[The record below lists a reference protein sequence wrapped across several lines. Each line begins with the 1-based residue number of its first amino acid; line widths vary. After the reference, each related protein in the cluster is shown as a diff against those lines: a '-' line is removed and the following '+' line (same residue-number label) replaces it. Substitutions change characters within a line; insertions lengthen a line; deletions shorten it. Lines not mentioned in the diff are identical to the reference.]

1 MTTIKIILF
10 SFILSF
16 SSFSQDTTKLMRQH
30 LISGCVAAT
39 ASIMPHYVAYTTYIN
54 NKNNTYSYLY
64 TGVWFSFGLVL
75 DISATNH
82 FIQYHKLK
90 KKSLSL

>member
-1 MTTIKIILF
+1 MTTIKIFLF
-10 SFILSF
+10 SVILSF

-30 LISGCVAAT
+30 LIGGCVSVT
-39 ASIMPHYVAYTTYIN
+39 ASIMPHYVAYSTYIN
-54 NKNNTYSYLY
+54 NKSNPYSYLY

-90 KKSLSL
+90 KKSK

>member
-1 MTTIKIILF
+1 MTTIKIFLF
-10 SFILSF
+10 SVILSF

-30 LISGCVAAT
+30 LIGGCVSAT
-39 ASIMPHYVAYTTYIN
+39 ASIMPHYVAYSTYIN
-54 NKNNTYSYLY
+54 NKSNPYSYLY

-90 KKSLSL
+90 KKSK

>member
-10 SFILSF
+10 FVLLSF
-16 SSFSQDTTKLMRQH
+16 SSFAQDTTKLMRHH
-30 LISGCVAAT
+30 LISGCVTTT
-39 ASIMPHYVAYTTYIN
+39 ASIMPHYVAYSTYIN
-54 NKNNTYSYLY
+54 NKSNTSSYLY

-90 KKSLSL
+90 KKSIK

>member
-1 MTTIKIILF
+1 MTTIKIFLF
-10 SFILSF
+10 SVILSF
-16 SSFSQDTTKLMRQH
+16 SSFSQDTTKLIRQH
-30 LISGCVAAT
+30 LISGCVSAT

-54 NKNNTYSYLY
+54 NKNNPYSYLY

>member
-1 MTTIKIILF
+1 MTTIKIFLF
-10 SFILSF
+10 SVILSF

-30 LISGCVAAT
+30 LIGGCVLAT
-39 ASIMPHYVAYTTYIN
+39 ASIMPHYVAYSTYIN
-54 NKNNTYSYLY
+54 NKSNPYSYLY

-90 KKSLSL
+90 KKSK

>member
-1 MTTIKIILF
+1 
-10 SFILSF
+10 
-16 SSFSQDTTKLMRQH
+16 
-30 LISGCVAAT
+30 
-39 ASIMPHYVAYTTYIN
+39 VAYSTYIN
-54 NKNNTYSYLY
+54 NKSNPYSYLY

-90 KKSLSL
+90 KKSK

>member
-1 MTTIKIILF
+1 MTTIKIFLF
-10 SFILSF
+10 SVILSF

-30 LISGCVAAT
+30 LIGGCVSAT
-39 ASIMPHYVAYTTYIN
+39 ASIMPHYVAYSTYIN
-54 NKNNTYSYLY
+54 NKSNPYSYLY

-90 KKSLSL
+90 K

>member
-10 SFILSF
+10 SVILSF

-30 LISGCVAAT
+30 LIGGCVSAT
-39 ASIMPHYVAYTTYIN
+39 ASIMPHNVAYSTYIN
-54 NKNNTYSYLY
+54 NKSNPYSYLY

-90 KKSLSL
+90 KKSK